1 MYSDPLLNQLLK
13 DKQIIRRMEKANKE
27 LKLEA
32 KRWRRAYQE
41 NRFYIENHLQK
52 AISSIFNDPLEAGE
66 PR

>member
-1 MYSDPLLNQLLK
+1 MYHDPLLDQLLK
-13 DKQIIRRMEKANKE
+13 DKQIIRRKDKTIKE

-41 NRFYIENHLQK
+41 NRFYIENHLEK

-66 PR
+66 TR